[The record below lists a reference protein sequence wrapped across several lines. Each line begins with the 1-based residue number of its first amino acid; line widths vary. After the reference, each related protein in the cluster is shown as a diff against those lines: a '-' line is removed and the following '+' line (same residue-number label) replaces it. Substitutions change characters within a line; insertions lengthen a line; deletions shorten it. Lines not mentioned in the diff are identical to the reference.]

1 MNQADF
7 IGKLMLGPM
16 AGVTDLP
23 FRLLA
28 RECGADI
35 VTTEMISA
43 KGLFYG
49 SKNTPPLLATEE
61 KDRPVGVQLF
71 GREPELMASEAE
83 KLLEKY
89 SFDFVDINMGC
100 PMPKIVNNGE
110 GSALLKEPELA
121 AEIVRVMASRLNVPV
136 TVKIRAGFARGER
149 IAPLVAKHLEQA
161 GAAAIAVH
169 ARTREDY
176 YQGEADWDVIREV
189 RDAVQIPVIGNGD
202 ISSGQ
207 DAERM
212 MKETGCHSV
221 MIARAAQGN
230 PWIFREIKA
239 WLRDGTKVPRATA
252 EERRDFLT
260 RQTLRMLEEKG
271 EYIGIREMRKHV
283 AWYTQGLPGSA
294 ALRREVNSITTKEAL
309 LELIGRIG
317 ETGNHE

>member
-1 MNQADF
+1 MKQSDF
-7 IGKLMLGPM
+7 KGKLLLGPM

-43 KGLFYG
+43 KGLYYG
-49 SKNTPPLLATEE
+49 SKNTPPLLATEQG
-61 KDRPVGVQLF
+61 DRPVGVQLF
-71 GREPELMASEAE
+71 GREPELMAMEAE
-83 KLLEKY
+83 KLLASY

-121 AEIVRVMASRLNVPV
+121 AEIVRVMTDRLSVPV
-136 TVKIRAGFARGER
+136 TAKIRAGFARGER
-149 IAPLVAKHLEQA
+149 TAPEVAKRLEQA
-161 GAAAIAVH
+161 GCAAIAIH

-176 YQGEADWDVIREV
+176 YQGEADGSVIR
-189 RDAVQIPVIGNGD
+189 AVKDSVKIPVIGNGD
-202 ISSGQ
+202 VRCGL
-207 DAERM
+207 DAARM
-212 MKETGCHSV
+212 LQETGCDSI

-230 PWIFREIKA
+230 PWIFREVKA
-239 WLRDGTKVPRATA
+239 YLQDGTILPSATA
-252 EERRDFLT
+252 EERRDFLI
-260 RQTLRMLEEKG
+260 RQSHKMLEEKG

-294 ALRREVNSITTKEAL
+294 GIRREVNQITDAESL
-309 LELIGRIG
+309 MELIDRIG
-317 ETGNHE
+317 R

>member
-1 MNQADF
+1 
-7 IGKLMLGPM
+7 M

-49 SKNTPPLLATEE
+49 SKNTPPLLATEPG
-61 KDRPVGVQLF
+61 DRPVGVQLF

-83 KLLEKY
+83 KLLETY
-89 SFDFVDINMGC
+89 PFDFVDINMGC

-121 AEIVRVMASRLNVPV
+121 AEIVRVMTERLPVPV

-149 IAPLVAKHLEQA
+149 TAPEIAKRLEQA
-161 GAAAIAVH
+161 GCAAVAVH
-169 ARTREDY
+169 ARTREEY
-176 YQGEADWDVIREV
+176 YQGEADWSVIREV
-189 RDAVQIPVIGNGD
+189 REAVQIPVIGNGD
-202 ISSGQ
+202 VRCGA
-207 DAERM
+207 DAVRM
-212 MKETGCHSV
+212 LQETGCDSV

-230 PWIFREIKA
+230 PWIFREVKA
-239 WLRDGTKVPRATA
+239 YLKDGTVLPPATA

-260 RQTLRMLEEKG
+260 RQSLRMFEEKG

-294 ALRREVNSITTKEAL
+294 GLRREVNQVTDREGL
-309 LELIGRIG
+309 LQLIERIGR
-317 ETGNHE
+317 

>member
-1 MNQADF
+1 M
-7 IGKLMLGPM
+7 
-16 AGVTDLP
+16 TDLP
-23 FRLLA
+23 FRLLC

-43 KGLFYG
+43 KGLYYG

-61 KDRPVGVQLF
+61 GDRPVGVQLF

-83 KLLEKY
+83 KLLERY
-89 SFDFVDINMGC
+89 TFDFVDINMGC

-121 AEIVRVMASRLNVPV
+121 AEVVRVMAEKLKVPV

-149 IAPLVAKHLEQA
+149 TAPEVAKRLEQA

-176 YQGEADWDVIREV
+176 YQGEADWSVIREV
-189 RDAVQIPVIGNGD
+189 KQSVQIPVIGNGD
-202 ISSGQ
+202 VRCGR
-207 DAERM
+207 DAARM
-212 MKETGCHSV
+212 LEETGCDSV

-230 PWIFREIKA
+230 PWIFREVKA
-239 WLRDGTKVPRATA
+239 FLRDGTVLLPATP
-252 EERRDFLT
+252 EERRDFLK
-260 RQTLRMLEEKG
+260 RQSLRMLEEKG

-294 ALRREVNSITTKEAL
+294 ALRREVNQVTTKEAL
-309 LELIGRIG
+309 MELIDRIG
-317 ETGNHE
+317 

>member
-1 MNQADF
+1 M
-7 IGKLMLGPM
+7 
-16 AGVTDLP
+16 TDLP
-23 FRLLA
+23 FRLLC

-43 KGLFYG
+43 KGLYYG

-61 KDRPVGVQLF
+61 GDRPVGVQLF

-83 KLLEKY
+83 KLLERY
-89 SFDFVDINMGC
+89 TFDFVDINMGC

-121 AEIVRVMASRLNVPV
+121 AEVVRVMAEKLKVPV

-149 IAPLVAKHLEQA
+149 TAPEVAKRLEQA

-176 YQGEADWDVIREV
+176 YQGEADWSVIREV
-189 RDAVQIPVIGNGD
+189 KQSVQIPVIGNGD
-202 ISSGQ
+202 VRCGR
-207 DAERM
+207 DAARM
-212 MKETGCHSV
+212 LEETGCDSV
-221 MIARAAQGN
+221 MIARTAQGN
-230 PWIFREIKA
+230 PWIFREVKA
-239 WLRDGTKVPRATA
+239 FLRDGTVLLPATP
-252 EERRDFLT
+252 EERQDFLK
-260 RQTLRMLEEKG
+260 RQSLRMLEEKG

-294 ALRREVNSITTKEAL
+294 ALRREVNQVTTKEAL
-309 LELIGRIG
+309 MELIDRIG
-317 ETGNHE
+317 

>member
-1 MNQADF
+1 MKQSDF
-7 IGKLMLGPM
+7 KGKLLLGPM

-43 KGLFYG
+43 KGLYYG
-49 SKNTPPLLATEE
+49 SKNTPPLLATEQG
-61 KDRPVGVQLF
+61 DRPVGVQLF
-71 GREPELMASEAE
+71 GREPELMAMEAE
-83 KLLEKY
+83 KLLASY

-121 AEIVRVMASRLNVPV
+121 AEIVRVMTDRLSVPV
-136 TVKIRAGFARGER
+136 TAKIRAGFARGER
-149 IAPLVAKHLEQA
+149 TAPEVAKRLEQA
-161 GAAAIAVH
+161 GCAAIAIH

-176 YQGEADWDVIREV
+176 YQGEADWSVIR
-189 RDAVQIPVIGNGD
+189 AVKDSVKIPVIGNGD
-202 ISSGQ
+202 VRCGL
-207 DAERM
+207 DAARM
-212 MKETGCHSV
+212 LQETGCDSI

-230 PWIFREIKA
+230 PWIFREVKA
-239 WLRDGTKVPRATA
+239 YLQDGTILPSATA
-252 EERRDFLT
+252 EERRDFLI
-260 RQTLRMLEEKG
+260 RQSHKMLEEKG

-294 ALRREVNSITTKEAL
+294 GIRREVNQITDAESL
-309 LELIGRIG
+309 MELIDRIG
-317 ETGNHE
+317 R

>member
-1 MNQADF
+1 
-7 IGKLMLGPM
+7 M

-43 KGLFYG
+43 KGLYYG
-49 SKNTPPLLATEE
+49 SKNTPPLLLTEE
-61 KDRPVGVQLF
+61 GDRPVGVQLF
-71 GREPELMASEAE
+71 GREPELMAAEAE
-83 KLLEKY
+83 KLLEHY
-89 SFDFVDINMGC
+89 PFDFVDINMGC

-121 AEIVRVMASRLNVPV
+121 AKVVETMVQRLSVPV

-149 IAPLVAKHLEQA
+149 TAPEVAKRLEQA
-161 GAAAIAVH
+161 GCAAVAVH

-176 YQGEADWDVIREV
+176 YQGEADWTVIREV
-189 RDAVQIPVIGNGD
+189 KESVGIPVIGNGD
-202 ISSGQ
+202 VGCGM
-207 DAERM
+207 DAARM
-212 MKETGCHSV
+212 IRETGCDSV

-230 PWIFREIKA
+230 PWIFREVKA
-239 WLRDGTKVPRATA
+239 YLADGTVLPPATA

-260 RQTLRMLEEKG
+260 RQSLRMLEEKG

-294 ALRREVNSITTKEAL
+294 SLRREVNQITTRDDLMAL
-309 LELIGRIG
+309 IDRIGR
-317 ETGNHE
+317 

>member
-1 MNQADF
+1 
-7 IGKLMLGPM
+7 M

-43 KGLFYG
+43 KGLYYG
-49 SKNTPPLLATEE
+49 SKNTPPLLLTEE
-61 KDRPVGVQLF
+61 GDRPVGVQLF
-71 GREPELMASEAE
+71 GREPELMAAEAE
-83 KLLEKY
+83 KLLEHY
-89 SFDFVDINMGC
+89 PFDFVDINMGC

-121 AEIVRVMASRLNVPV
+121 AKVVETMVQRLSVPV

-149 IAPLVAKHLEQA
+149 TAPEVAKRLEQA
-161 GAAAIAVH
+161 GCAAVAVH

-176 YQGEADWDVIREV
+176 YQGEADWSVIREV
-189 RDAVQIPVIGNGD
+189 KESVGIPVIGNGD
-202 ISSGQ
+202 VRCGM

-212 MKETGCHSV
+212 IRETGCDSV

-230 PWIFREIKA
+230 PWIFREVKA
-239 WLRDGTKVPRATA
+239 YLADGTVLPPATA

-260 RQTLRMLEEKG
+260 RQSLRMLEEKG

-294 ALRREVNSITTKEAL
+294 SLRREVNQITTRDDLMAL
-309 LELIGRIG
+309 IDRIGR
-317 ETGNHE
+317 

>member
-1 MNQADF
+1 MKKEDF
-7 IGKLMLGPM
+7 IGKLYLGPM

-23 FRLLA
+23 FRLLC

-61 KDRPVGVQLF
+61 GDRPVGVQLF
-71 GREPELMASEAE
+71 GREPELMAGEAE
-83 KLLEKY
+83 KLLEQY
-89 SFDFVDINMGC
+89 PFDFVDINMGC

-121 AEIVRVMASRLNVPV
+121 AEIVRVMSQRLSVPV
-136 TVKIRAGFARGER
+136 TVKLRAGFSKGER
-149 IAPLVAKHLEQA
+149 TAPEVAKRLEDA
-161 GAAAIAVH
+161 GAAAVAIH

-176 YQGEADWDVIREV
+176 YQGTADWSVIREV
-189 RDAVQIPVIGNGD
+189 REAVRIPVIGNGD
-202 ISSGQ
+202 IRCGQ
-207 DAERM
+207 DAVRM
-212 MKETGCHSV
+212 MEETGCDSV
-221 MIARAAQGN
+221 MIARGAQGN
-230 PWIFREIKA
+230 PWIFREVKA
-239 WLRDGTKVPRATA
+239 YITDGTVLPPATA

-260 RQTLRMLEEKG
+260 RQTLRMIDEKG

-294 ALRREVNSITTKEAL
+294 SLRREVNQVTDTEGLLAL
-309 LELIGRIG
+309 IDRIR
-317 ETGNHE
+317 

>member
-1 MNQADF
+1 
-7 IGKLMLGPM
+7 M

-49 SKNTPPLLATEE
+49 SKNTPPLLATEPG
-61 KDRPVGVQLF
+61 DRPVGVQLF

-83 KLLEKY
+83 KLLETY
-89 SFDFVDINMGC
+89 PFDFVDINMGC

-121 AEIVRVMASRLNVPV
+121 AEIVRVMTERLPVPV

-149 IAPLVAKHLEQA
+149 TAPEIAKRLEQA
-161 GAAAIAVH
+161 GCAAVAVH
-169 ARTREDY
+169 ARTREEY
-176 YQGEADWDVIREV
+176 YQGEADWSVIREV
-189 RDAVQIPVIGNGD
+189 REAVQIPVIGNGD
-202 ISSGQ
+202 VRCGA
-207 DAERM
+207 DAARM
-212 MKETGCHSV
+212 QQETGCDSV

-230 PWIFREIKA
+230 PWIFREVKA
-239 WLRDGTKVPRATA
+239 YLKDGTVLPPATA

-260 RQTLRMLEEKG
+260 RQSLRMFEEKG

-294 ALRREVNSITTKEAL
+294 GLRREVNQVTDREGL
-309 LELIGRIG
+309 LQLIERIGR
-317 ETGNHE
+317 

>member
-1 MNQADF
+1 
-7 IGKLMLGPM
+7 M

-49 SKNTPPLLATEE
+49 SKNTPPLLATEPG
-61 KDRPVGVQLF
+61 DRPVGVQLF

-83 KLLEKY
+83 KLLETY
-89 SFDFVDINMGC
+89 PFDFVDINMGC

-121 AEIVRVMASRLNVPV
+121 AEIVRVMTERLPVPV

-149 IAPLVAKHLEQA
+149 TAPEIAKRLEQA
-161 GAAAIAVH
+161 GCAAVAVH
-169 ARTREDY
+169 ARTREEY
-176 YQGEADWDVIREV
+176 YQGEADWSVIREV
-189 RDAVQIPVIGNGD
+189 REAVQIPVIGNGD
-202 ISSGQ
+202 VRCGA
-207 DAERM
+207 DAARM
-212 MKETGCHSV
+212 QQETGCDSV

-230 PWIFREIKA
+230 PWIFRELKA
-239 WLRDGTKVPRATA
+239 YLKDGTVLPPATA

-260 RQTLRMLEEKG
+260 RQSLRMFEEKG

-294 ALRREVNSITTKEAL
+294 GLRREVNQVTDRNGL
-309 LELIGRIG
+309 LQLIERIGR
-317 ETGNHE
+317 

>member
-1 MNQADF
+1 
-7 IGKLMLGPM
+7 M

-49 SKNTPPLLATEE
+49 SKNTPPLLATEPG
-61 KDRPVGVQLF
+61 DRPVGVQLF

-83 KLLEKY
+83 KLLETY
-89 SFDFVDINMGC
+89 PFDFVDINMGC

-121 AEIVRVMASRLNVPV
+121 AEIVRVMTERLPVPV

-149 IAPLVAKHLEQA
+149 TASEIAKRLEQA
-161 GAAAIAVH
+161 GCAAVAVH
-169 ARTREDY
+169 ARTREEY
-176 YQGEADWDVIREV
+176 YQGEADWSVIREV
-189 RDAVQIPVIGNGD
+189 REAVQIPVIGNGD
-202 ISSGQ
+202 VRCGA
-207 DAERM
+207 DAARM
-212 MKETGCHSV
+212 QQETGCDSV

-230 PWIFREIKA
+230 PWIFREVKA
-239 WLRDGTKVPRATA
+239 YLKDGTVLPPATA

-260 RQTLRMLEEKG
+260 RQSLRMFEEKG

-294 ALRREVNSITTKEAL
+294 GLRREVNQVTDREGL
-309 LELIGRIG
+309 LQLIERIGR
-317 ETGNHE
+317 

>member
-1 MNQADF
+1 MKKENF
-7 IGKLMLGPM
+7 IGKLYLGPM
-16 AGVTDLP
+16 AGITDLP
-23 FRLLA
+23 FRILC

-43 KGLFYG
+43 KGLYYG

-61 KDRPVGVQLF
+61 GDRPVGVQLF
-71 GREPELMASEAE
+71 GREPELMAGEAE
-83 KLLEKY
+83 KLLETY
-89 SFDFVDINMGC
+89 AFDFVDINMGC

-121 AEIVRVMASRLNVPV
+121 AEVIRVMAQRLQVPV

-149 IAPLVAKHLEQA
+149 TAPEIAKRLEQA

-176 YQGEADWDVIREV
+176 YQGDADWSVIREV
-189 RDAVQIPVIGNGD
+189 KQAVSVPVIGNGD
-202 ISSGQ
+202 IRCGS
-207 DAERM
+207 DAARM
-212 MKETGCHSV
+212 LEETGCDSV

-230 PWIFREIKA
+230 PWIFREVKA
-239 WLRDGTKVPRATA
+239 YLKDGTILPHATA
-252 EERRDFLT
+252 EERRDYLT

-294 ALRREVNSITTKEAL
+294 SIRREVNQVTDREGLLAL
-309 LELIGRIG
+309 IERIR
-317 ETGNHE
+317 

>member
-1 MNQADF
+1 
-7 IGKLMLGPM
+7 M

-49 SKNTPPLLATEE
+49 SKNTPPLLATEPG
-61 KDRPVGVQLF
+61 DRPVGVQLF

-83 KLLEKY
+83 KLLETY
-89 SFDFVDINMGC
+89 PFDFVDINMGC

-121 AEIVRVMASRLNVPV
+121 AEIVRVMTERLPVPV

-149 IAPLVAKHLEQA
+149 TAPEIAKRLEQA
-161 GAAAIAVH
+161 GCAAVAVH
-169 ARTREDY
+169 ARTREEY
-176 YQGEADWDVIREV
+176 YQGEADWSVIREV
-189 RDAVQIPVIGNGD
+189 REAVQIPVIGNGD
-202 ISSGQ
+202 VRCGA
-207 DAERM
+207 DAARM
-212 MKETGCHSV
+212 LQETGCDSV

-230 PWIFREIKA
+230 PWIFREVKA
-239 WLRDGTKVPRATA
+239 YLKDGTVLPPATA

-260 RQTLRMLEEKG
+260 RQSLRMFEEKG

-294 ALRREVNSITTKEAL
+294 GLRREVNQVTDREGL
-309 LELIGRIG
+309 LQLIERIGR
-317 ETGNHE
+317 

>member
-1 MNQADF
+1 
-7 IGKLMLGPM
+7 M

-149 IAPLVAKHLEQA
+149 TAPMVAKYLEQA

-230 PWIFREIKA
+230 PWIFREVNAYLENGAILERPPRREVVKMI
-239 WLRDGTKVPRATA
+239 LRHA
-252 EERRDFLT
+252 
-260 RQTLRMLEEKG
+260 QMLCDCKG
-271 EYIGIREMRKHV
+271 ERVGMREMRGHV
-283 AWYTQGLPGSA
+283 HNYLTGFPGASKV
-294 ALRREVNSITTKEAL
+294 RKKVNSIITLAELQAL
-309 LELIGRIG
+309 LAKEYPYA
-317 ETGNHE
+317 